1 LVHSGVTHKVPISPS
16 GTDLPVSGSTTSMKY
31 MSVQMWMPSWAAL
44 SAPMRPASLMPNT
57 SNTSAPQK
65 RPSFSRLAAD
75 SVSAEQT
82 SFLTEEAARS
92 IPFAS
97 ARLARCSAKLLMP
110 MNTVGRNVWIKSS
123 CAAEG

>member
-1 LVHSGVTHKVPISPS
+1 
-16 GTDLPVSGSTTSMKY
+16 
-31 MSVQMWMPSWAAL
+31 
-44 SAPMRPASLMPNT
+44 MPNT

-65 RPSFSRLAAD
+65 RASFSRLAVD

-92 IPFAS
+92 MPFAS

-123 CAAEG
+123 CAAEGYAFPAPAQIMPTPKSCALRAQTCPAGCTPSGNEM